1 MPFALIVLLL
11 AFAAASGLFWARG
24 IRINRALIVSTC
36 ATVERVFK
44 PLDTTYTNI
53 GGTIG
58 YNFRYTLCGPVRR
71 LDGVVTTVPRHAMLY
86 AVVLRAARLRDRLVL
101 CLYLDRTPPGE
112 AHIVAESVLEREDLG
127 IDDIDQMERT
137 TVDHNGRQWLI
148 LSFNP
153 IQVERM
159 RRVLRSFAVTDGL
172 RHYGFYG
179 RGAFVSLLIDPAAP
193 GLEALL
199 RDVVASVGQLTA
211 EFW

>member
-1 MPFALIVLLL
+1 MPYALILLLL

-24 IRINRALIVSTC
+24 VRINRALIVSTC
-36 ATVERVFK
+36 ATVERVFE
-44 PLDTTYTNI
+44 PLDKTYTNI

-58 YNFRYTLCGPVRR
+58 YNFRYTLREPMRR
-71 LDGVVTTVPRHAMLY
+71 LDGVVTTVPRHAILY
-86 AVVLRAARLRDRLVL
+86 TFVLRAAKLRDRLVL

-127 IDDIDQMERT
+127 IDDIEQMQRT
-137 TVDHNGRQWLI
+137 TVDHNGQQWLI

-153 IQVERM
+153 IQLERM
-159 RRVLRSFAVTDGL
+159 QRVLRSFAVTDGL
-172 RHYGFYG
+172 RHFGFYG
-179 RGAFVSLLIDPAAP
+179 RGAYVSLLIDPAAP

-199 RDVVASVGQLTA
+199 QDVVACAGQLSA